1 MAASSLCGQVKETVE
16 HFDSVA
22 GTASAL
28 VPGYTLLGPG
38 QCQDFYETTKASWRS
53 IQNVTRIC
61 RFVSRV
67 LPKAR
72 SKLKCKGNTFENFRV
87 RFWRLSVLLQ
97 DSSSEACAKT
107 CSSDPRCRFFSVNLG
122 VACNKFNATL
132 TWTLAGLLHA
142 HASLQSSRINKVLV
156 LDASCF
162 FSIF

>member
-1 MAASSLCGQVKETVE
+1 MWTSKGNRRKLWFCCRHCQRPGAWLHS
-16 HFDSVA
+16 A
-22 GTASAL
+22 GAWAM
-28 VPGYTLLGPG
+28 PRLLWDNQGKLAI
-38 QCQDFYETTKASWRS
+38 DTYRY
-53 IQNVTRIC
+53 RIC